1 MFEIAFNVLIVFL
14 LTAANGAFS
23 LSEIALI
30 SARKARLQQWADDGS
45 RNAKAALELA
55 NTPDRFLPTVQI
67 GITLIG
73 ILTGAFGGATI
84 AEEVTAYLQ
93 QFPLIA
99 PFGGPAGLAFVV
111 IVTTYLTLIVG
122 ELAPKRIALH
132 NPERYAAT
140 MAGPMRA
147 LSVITSPVVR
157 FLNFSTEV
165 VIRLLRVKPS
175 NEPSITEDEIRI
187 LINQGAAAGLFEE
200 EEKEM
205 VEGVFR
211 LDDRLAGS
219 LMTPRTETVWL
230 DVGDSPKVILEKVSE
245 SGHSRFPVCDG
256 GLDNVLGV
264 VHAKDLLLRCLDGK
278 PMDLKAKVQSPLYV
292 YENLSALRLLKLFKK
307 SKRYTAL
314 VVDEYGSVQG
324 VVGMND
330 VLEAIVGDIPEIS
343 EEDADAVQREDGS
356 WLLDGALSID
366 DFKQIFNKKE
376 LLGDGRGYYH
386 TLAGFVIMQL
396 GHIPVTGEFFE
407 WENLRFEVIDMD
419 GRRVDKILAT
429 PLDEAGEAD

>member
-84 AEEVTAYLQ
+84 AEEVTVYLR

-132 NPERYAAT
+132 NPERYAAA

-230 DVGDSPKVILEKVSE
+230 DVGDSPKVILEKMGE

-278 PMDLKAKVQSPLYV
+278 PMDLKAKIQSPLYV

-429 PLDEAGEAD
+429 PLDEAGEAE